1 MIAKRAVIRWTTPE
15 QNGRRSGPPPGPQ
28 YSAPAKFLAHADS
41 WQVEAFD
48 LIVDLVRQPDDPY
61 CWLADVRFR
70 IEDAP
75 YDWLTDGADFE
86 LYEGKKCVAR
96 GRIEGR
102 DGNRDAGMKQGRD

>member
-1 MIAKRAVIRWTTPE
+1 VISLAGPSAPTRESSRAVAPLSRCTSPD
-15 QNGRRSGPPPGPQ
+15 GH
-28 YSAPAKFLAHADS
+28 APAKFLAHADS

-48 LIVDLVRQPDDPY
+48 LIVDLVRQLDDPH

-96 GRIEGR
+96 GQIEGR
-102 DGNRDAGMKQGRD
+102 